1 MKAIKLK
8 SKWLMLACLAMMCGC
23 SDDSDEGTGQDENNT
38 ITEVSTWSQ
47 LIVACQKEGT
57 VEAPTRVALAADIKL
72 LTNTRRRINGTGYY
86 LIEGNGHTLSCISDE
101 TINNT
106 VAYWGTFNYDQPAH
120 VTFSDVDFSLQ
131 GCPFVLNAIEG
142 GSMTMNDVNITIT
155 PTEKERN
162 EAAQTGYTI
171 GNALWCEGEGSRLEL
186 NEGTFISRE
195 DVSGTVFAVQKG
207 GTLVLDGGKIAS
219 DDFIRFTKNGTEDM
233 PVILLK
239 RALDFP
245 LTLYMVNMYFAGSSE
260 LVVVRGEGYTLTE
273 ADLAQVA
280 WHEWSAVRLN
290 GVETPCIGTMEF
302 YLDQEENAIKMRVK
316 QAEA

>member
-1 MKAIKLK
+1 MKTMKLK

-23 SDDSDEGTGQDENNT
+23 SDDSDEGTGQNDT
-38 ITEVSTWSQ
+38 PVEVSDWTQ
-47 LIVACQKEGT
+47 LVLACQNGGT

-72 LTNTRRRINGTGYY
+72 LTNTQRRINGTGYY
-86 LIEGNGHTLSCISDE
+86 LIEGNGHTLSSVSEDE
-101 TINNT
+101 YEEGC
-106 VAYWGTFNYDQPAH
+106 YWGTFHDDQPAH

-131 GCPFVLNAIEG
+131 GCPFLLESLEG

-155 PTEKERN
+155 PTEEERN
-162 EAAQTGYTI
+162 EAAQTGYI
-171 GNALWCEGEGSRLEL
+171 FSSSVWCGGEGSRLEL
-186 NEGTFISRE
+186 NEGTSISRE
-195 DVSGTVFAVQKG
+195 EVSGTVLGVQAG

-273 ADLAQVA
+273 ADLKQVA

-302 YLDQEENAIKMRVK
+302 YLDQEENAIKMREK

>member
-1 MKAIKLK
+1 MKAMKLK

-23 SDDSDEGTGQDENNT
+23 SDEESEQNDTPV
-38 ITEVSTWSQ
+38 EVSDWTQ
-47 LIVACQKEGT
+47 LVLACQNGGT

-86 LIEGNGHTLSCISDE
+86 LIEGNGHTLSSVSEDE
-101 TINNT
+101 YEHGC
-106 VAYWGTFNYDQPAH
+106 YWGTFDDDQPAH

-155 PTEKERN
+155 PTEEERN
-162 EAAQTGYTI
+162 EAAQMGYITSS
-171 GNALWCEGEGSRLEL
+171 ALWCEGEGSRLEL

-195 DVSGTVFAVQKG
+195 EVSGTVLAVQEG

-219 DDFIRFTKNGTEDM
+219 DDFIRFTDNLTADK

-245 LTLYMVNMYFAGSSE
+245 LTLYIPGMDFTGISE
-260 LVVVRGEGYTLTE
+260 LVLIKGEGYTLTE

-280 WHEWSAVRLN
+280 WHEWSSVCLN
-290 GVETPCIGTMEF
+290 GENGVASLCDEICEL
-302 YLDQEENAIKMRVK
+302 YLNQEENAIKMRVK
-316 QAEA
+316 AQ

>member
-1 MKAIKLK
+1 
-8 SKWLMLACLAMMCGC
+8 MLACLAMMCGC
-23 SDDSDEGTGQDENNT
+23 SDEESEQNDTPV
-38 ITEVSTWSQ
+38 EVSDWTQ
-47 LIVACQKEGT
+47 LVLACQNGGT

-86 LIEGNGHTLSCISDE
+86 LIEGNGHTLSSVSEDE
-101 TINNT
+101 YEHGC
-106 VAYWGTFNYDQPAH
+106 YWGTFDDDQPAH

-155 PTEKERN
+155 PTEEERN
-162 EAAQTGYTI
+162 EAAQMGYITSS
-171 GNALWCEGEGSRLEL
+171 ALWCEGEGSRLEL

-195 DVSGTVFAVQKG
+195 EVSGTVLAVQNG

-219 DDFIRFTKNGTEDM
+219 DDFIRFTDNLTADKPM
-233 PVILLK
+233 ILLK

-245 LTLYMVNMYFAGSSE
+245 LTLYIPGMDFTGISE
-260 LVVVRGEGYTLTE
+260 LVLIKGEGYTLTE
-273 ADLAQVA
+273 ADLKQVA
-280 WHEWSAVRLN
+280 WHEWSAVCLN
-290 GVETPCIGTMEF
+290 GENGVASLCDEICEL
-302 YLDQEENAIKMRVK
+302 YLNQEENAIKMRVK

>member
-1 MKAIKLK
+1 
-8 SKWLMLACLAMMCGC
+8 MLACLAMMCGC
-23 SDDSDEGTGQDENNT
+23 SDDSDEGTGQNNT
-38 ITEVSTWSQ
+38 PVEVSDWTQ
-47 LIVACQKEGT
+47 LVLACQNGGT

-86 LIEGNGHTLSCISDE
+86 LIEGNGHTLSSVSEDE
-101 TINNT
+101 YEHGC
-106 VAYWGTFNYDQPAH
+106 YWGTFDDDQPAH

-155 PTEKERN
+155 PTEEERN
-162 EAAQTGYTI
+162 EAAQMGYITSS
-171 GNALWCEGEGSRLEL
+171 ALWCEGEGSRLEL

-195 DVSGTVFAVQKG
+195 EVSGTVLAVQEG

-219 DDFIRFTKNGTEDM
+219 DDFIRFTDNLTVDK

-245 LTLYMVNMYFAGSSE
+245 LTLYIPGMDFTGISE
-260 LVVVRGEGYTLTE
+260 LVLIKGEGYTLTE
-273 ADLAQVA
+273 ADLKQVA

-302 YLDQEENAIKMRVK
+302 YLDQEENAIKMREK

>member
-1 MKAIKLK
+1 M
-8 SKWLMLACLAMMCGC
+8 
-23 SDDSDEGTGQDENNT
+23 
-38 ITEVSTWSQ
+38 
-47 LIVACQKEGT
+47 
-57 VEAPTRVALAADIKL
+57 EAPTRVALAADIKL
-72 LTNTRRRINGTGYY
+72 LTNTRRRINGIGYY

-101 TINNT
+101 IINNT
-106 VAYWGTFNYDQPAH
+106 VAYWGTFDYDQPAH

-142 GSMTMNDVNITIT
+142 GSMTMNNVNITIT

-162 EAAQTGYTI
+162 EAAQTGYVTRS
-171 GNALWCEGEGSRLEL
+171 ALWCEGEGSRLEL

-195 DVSGTVFAVQKG
+195 EVSGTVLAVQEG

-219 DDFIRFTKNGTEDM
+219 DDFIRFTDNLTADK

-245 LTLYMVNMYFAGSSE
+245 LTLYIPGMDFTGISE
-260 LVVVRGEGYTLTE
+260 LVLIKGEGYTLTE
-273 ADLAQVA
+273 ADLKQVA

-302 YLDQEENAIKMRVK
+302 YLDQEENAIKMREK

>member
-1 MKAIKLK
+1 
-8 SKWLMLACLAMMCGC
+8 MLACLAMMCGC
-23 SDDSDEGTGQDENNT
+23 SDEESEQNDTPV
-38 ITEVSTWSQ
+38 EVSDWTQ
-47 LIVACQKEGT
+47 LVLACQNGGT

-72 LTNTRRRINGTGYY
+72 LTNTQRRINGTGYY
-86 LIEGNGHTLSCISDE
+86 LIEGNGHTLSSVSEDE
-101 TINNT
+101 YEEGC
-106 VAYWGTFNYDQPAH
+106 YWGTFHDDQPAH

-131 GCPFVLNAIEG
+131 GCPFLLESLEG
-142 GSMTMNDVNITIT
+142 GSMTMNNVNITIT
-155 PTEKERN
+155 PTEEERN
-162 EAAQTGYTI
+162 EAAQTGYI
-171 GNALWCEGEGSRLEL
+171 FSSSVWCGGEGSRLEL

-195 DVSGTVFAVQKG
+195 EVSGTVLGVQAG

-239 RALDFP
+239 RSLDFP

-273 ADLAQVA
+273 ADLKQVA

-302 YLDQEENAIKMRVK
+302 YLDQEENAIKMREK
-316 QAEA
+316 AQ

>member
-1 MKAIKLK
+1 
-8 SKWLMLACLAMMCGC
+8 MLACLAMMCGC

-131 GCPFVLNAIEG
+131 GCPFVLNAREG

-239 RALDFP
+239 RSLDFP
-245 LTLYMVNMYFAGSSE
+245 LTLYMVDMYFAGSSE
-260 LVVVRGEGYTLTE
+260 LVVIRGEGYTLTE

>member
-1 MKAIKLK
+1 MVDKIMKLK

-23 SDDSDEGTGQDENNT
+23 SDEESEQNDTPV
-38 ITEVSTWSQ
+38 EVSDWTQ
-47 LIVACQKEGT
+47 LVLACQNGGT

-72 LTNTRRRINGTGYY
+72 LTNTQRRINGTGYY

-155 PTEKERN
+155 PTEEERN
-162 EAAQTGYTI
+162 EAAQTGYI
-171 GNALWCEGEGSRLEL
+171 FSSSVWCGGEGSRLEL

-195 DVSGTVFAVQKG
+195 EVSGTVLGVQAG

-239 RALDFP
+239 RSLDFP

-273 ADLAQVA
+273 ADLKQVA

>member
-1 MKAIKLK
+1 MKAMKLK
-8 SKWLMLACLAMMCGC
+8 SKWLMLACLAVMCGC
-23 SDDSDEGTGQDENNT
+23 SDEESEQNDTPV
-38 ITEVSTWSQ
+38 EVSDWTQ
-47 LIVACQKEGT
+47 LVLACQNGGT

-86 LIEGNGHTLSCISDE
+86 LIEGNGHTLSSVSEDE
-101 TINNT
+101 YEHGC
-106 VAYWGTFNYDQPAH
+106 YWGTFDDDQPAH

-155 PTEKERN
+155 PTEEERN
-162 EAAQTGYTI
+162 EAAQMGYITSS
-171 GNALWCEGEGSRLEL
+171 ALWCEGEGSRLEL

-195 DVSGTVFAVQKG
+195 EVSGTVLAVQEG

-219 DDFIRFTKNGTEDM
+219 DDFIRFTDNLTVDK

-245 LTLYMVNMYFAGSSE
+245 LTLYIPGMDFTGS
-260 LVVVRGEGYTLTE
+260 TL
-273 ADLAQVA
+273 
-280 WHEWSAVRLN
+280 R
-290 GVETPCIGTMEF
+290 
-302 YLDQEENAIKMRVK
+302 
-316 QAEA
+316 

>member
-1 MKAIKLK
+1 MKTMKLK

-23 SDDSDEGTGQDENNT
+23 SDDSDEGTGQNDT
-38 ITEVSTWSQ
+38 PVEVSDWTQ
-47 LIVACQKEGT
+47 LVLACQNGGT
-57 VEAPTRVALAADIKL
+57 VEAPTRVVLAADIKL
-72 LTNTRRRINGTGYY
+72 LTNTQRRINGTGYY
-86 LIEGNGHTLSCISDE
+86 LIEGNGHTLSSVSEDE
-101 TINNT
+101 YEEGC
-106 VAYWGTFNYDQPAH
+106 YWGTFHDDQPAH

-131 GCPFVLNAIEG
+131 GCPFLLESLEG
-142 GSMTMNDVNITIT
+142 GSMTMNNVNITIT
-155 PTEKERN
+155 PTEEERN
-162 EAAQTGYTI
+162 EAAQTGYI
-171 GNALWCEGEGSRLEL
+171 FSSSVWCGGEGSRLEL

-195 DVSGTVFAVQKG
+195 EVSGTVLGVQAG

-239 RALDFP
+239 RSLDFP

-302 YLDQEENAIKMRVK
+302 YLDQEENAIKMREK

>member
-1 MKAIKLK
+1 
-8 SKWLMLACLAMMCGC
+8 MLACLAMMCGC

-195 DVSGTVFAVQKG
+195 DVS
-207 GTLVLDGGKIAS
+207 
-219 DDFIRFTKNGTEDM
+219 
-233 PVILLK
+233 
-239 RALDFP
+239 
-245 LTLYMVNMYFAGSSE
+245 
-260 LVVVRGEGYTLTE
+260 VR
-273 ADLAQVA
+273 
-280 WHEWSAVRLN
+280 
-290 GVETPCIGTMEF
+290 
-302 YLDQEENAIKMRVK
+302 
-316 QAEA
+316 